1 MATDAEILTT
11 VKTMLFGT
19 PAGTF
24 RDALLTAYINEV
36 KNFMLNAGVPID
48 VINSD
53 ATVGVIALGVGDLW
67 NYQSGGVKLSEY
79 FKQRVIQLTRSNGE
93 QPTSTKTIFKEF
105 KQYVKTTDEETTEI
119 EVNIAEYDPETG
131 DVINV
136 FVNGMLEIVDVDYTL
151 NDRTITF
158 NIAKIPDTEIVVSV
172 YKLVKVLNGGA

>member
-1 MATDAEILTT
+1 M
-11 VKTMLFGT
+11 
-19 PAGTF
+19 
-24 RDALLTAYINEV
+24 
-36 KNFMLNAGVPID
+36 
-48 VINSD
+48 
-53 ATVGVIALGVGDLW
+53 
-67 NYQSGGVKLSEY
+67 SEY
-79 FKQRVIQLTRSNGE
+79 FKQRVIQLTRSDGE

-136 FVNGMLEIVDVDYTL
+136 FVNGMLEIADVDYTL

-172 YKLVKVLNGGA
+172 NKLVKVSNGGA